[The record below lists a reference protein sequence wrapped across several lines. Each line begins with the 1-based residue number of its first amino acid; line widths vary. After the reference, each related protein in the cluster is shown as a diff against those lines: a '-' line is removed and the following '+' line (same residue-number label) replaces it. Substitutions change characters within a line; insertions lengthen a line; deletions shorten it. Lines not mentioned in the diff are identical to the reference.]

1 MPRKPMLI
9 TRGEPLSPKRTADMI
24 RQLRELTRDLR
35 MLKTRLETEEKGKR
49 QRTVLASRR
58 RRRAD
63 WTGAYPVPLIRP
75 VPDLTPDQLAALL
88 AKLDAVM
95 RQAQELS
102 AQIKSRLADE
112 RWRNRTASDWSD
124 RRKRPQPRQRRRS
137 WSPRYRV

>member
-1 MPRKPMLI
+1 MALSRESAYSRLLLPLMPRKPMLI

-63 WTGAYPVPLIRP
+63 
-75 VPDLTPDQLAALL
+75 
-88 AKLDAVM
+88 
-95 RQAQELS
+95 
-102 AQIKSRLADE
+102 
-112 RWRNRTASDWSD
+112 
-124 RRKRPQPRQRRRS
+124 
-137 WSPRYRV
+137 